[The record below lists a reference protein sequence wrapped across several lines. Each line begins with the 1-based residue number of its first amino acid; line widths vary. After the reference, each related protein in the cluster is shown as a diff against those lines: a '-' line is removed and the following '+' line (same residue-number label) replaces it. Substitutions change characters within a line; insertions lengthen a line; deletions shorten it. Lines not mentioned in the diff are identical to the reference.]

1 MGGCP
6 GGCPGSK
13 SSGKAKSSMPK
24 SMNGRSKAKTY
35 TTGGTSTFGKP
46 RITFSAKNR

>member
-1 MGGCP
+1 MGCP

-13 SSGKAKSSMPK
+13 STGKSKSTTSK
-24 SMNGRSKAKTY
+24 GMNGRSKAKVFSTSGISTY
-35 TTGGTSTFGKP
+35 GKP